1 MSPLVKKKG
10 EKITIPSKYL
20 LFALTSVCAVMV
32 ILSLFTNV
40 FEAVLNRVAGNMI
53 IPFQRGITYV
63 GGFITDKADNLRE
76 IEALLEENSLLK
88 TKVDELTLEINRLQ
102 QDKYELAHLQKLFKL
117 DAQYE
122 SYQKV
127 GARIVGSE
135 SVNWYHSF
143 LIDKGSDDGLKIDM
157 NVIADGGLVGIIT
170 DVGSNWSRVTSI
182 ISDEINLMGRV
193 LSTEDNL
200 IVSGNLATVKTN
212 GTISFSQLLDK
223 DDQVHTGDKVVTSS
237 ISDKYLPGLVIG
249 YIDKAQLDAN
259 NMTKSGSL
267 LPVVDF
273 NHLDEVLIILDL
285 KENYE
290 ERSDKV

>member
-143 LIDKGSDDGLKIDM
+143 LIDKGSDDGLKVDM

-290 ERSDKV
+290 E

>member
-10 EKITIPSKYL
+10 EKLTIPSKYL
-20 LFALTSVCAVMV
+20 LLVLTLACVLL
-32 ILSLFTNV
+32 ILLSLFTNV
-40 FEAVLNRVAGNMI
+40 FEQALNRVAGNMI
-53 IPFQRGITYV
+53 IPFQRGISYAGSFV
-63 GGFITDKADNLRE
+63 VEKAENLQE
-76 IEALLEENSLLK
+76 IEALQAENKSLK
-88 TKVDELTLEINRLQ
+88 EQVNDLTLEINRLQ
-102 QDKYELAHLQKLFKL
+102 QDKYELTHLRELFQL

-122 SYQKV
+122 SYEKV

-143 LIDKGSDDGLKIDM
+143 LVDKGTEDGICLNM
-157 NVIADGGLVGIIT
+157 NVIADGGLVGIVT
-170 DVGSNWSRVTSI
+170 DVGSNWARVTSV
-182 ISDEINLMGRV
+182 ISDEINIMGQV

-200 IVSGNLATVKTN
+200 IISGNLASVKTT
-212 GTISFSQLLDK
+212 GTISFSQLLDS

-249 YIDKAQLDAN
+249 YIDKIQEDAN

-290 ERSDKV
+290 E

>member
-10 EKITIPSKYL
+10 EKFTIPSKYL
-20 LFALTSVCAVMV
+20 LFALTFVCAIMIV
-32 ILSLFTNV
+32 LSLFTNI
-40 FEAVLNRVAGNMI
+40 FEGILNRVTGNMV

-76 IEALLEENSLLK
+76 MEALIEENSQLK
-88 TKVDELTLEINRLQ
+88 SQVDELTLEINRLQ
-102 QDKYELAHLQKLFKL
+102 QDKYELAHLQELFKL

-122 SYQKV
+122 SYEKV

-143 LIDKGSDDGLKIDM
+143 LIDKGSNDGLLKNM

-170 DVGSNWSRVTSI
+170 DVGPNWSRVTSI

-200 IVSGNLATVKTN
+200 IISGNLATVKNN
-212 GTISFSQLLDK
+212 GTISFSQLLDN
-223 DDQVHTGDKVVTSS
+223 DDQVHTGDKIVTSS

-249 YIDKAQLDAN
+249 YIDKIELDAN
-259 NMTKSGSL
+259 NMTKSGSI

-273 NHLDEVLIILDL
+273 NHLNDVLVILDL

-290 ERSDKV
+290 E

>member
-10 EKITIPSKYL
+10 EKLTIPSKYL
-20 LFALTSVCAVMV
+20 LLVLTLACVLL
-32 ILSLFTNV
+32 ILLSLFTNV
-40 FEAVLNRVAGNMI
+40 FEQALNRIAGNMI
-53 IPFQRGITYV
+53 IPFQRGITYAGSFV
-63 GGFITDKADNLRE
+63 VEKAENLQE
-76 IEALLEENSLLK
+76 IEALQAENKSLK
-88 TKVDELTLEINRLQ
+88 EQVNDLTLEINRLQ
-102 QDKYELAHLQKLFKL
+102 QDKYELTHLRELFQL

-122 SYQKV
+122 SYEKV

-143 LIDKGSDDGLKIDM
+143 LVDKGTEDGICLNM
-157 NVIADGGLVGIIT
+157 NVIADGGLVGIVT
-170 DVGSNWSRVTSI
+170 DVGSNWARVTSV
-182 ISDEINLMGRV
+182 ISDEINIMGQV

-200 IVSGNLATVKTN
+200 IISGNLASVKTN
-212 GTISFSQLLDK
+212 GTISFSQLLDS
-223 DDQVHTGDKVVTSS
+223 DDQVHTGDKVVTSA

-249 YIDKAQLDAN
+249 YIGKIQEDAN

-290 ERSDKV
+290 E

>member
-10 EKITIPSKYL
+10 EKFTIPSKYL
-20 LFALTSVCAVMV
+20 LFALTLVCILMIV
-32 ILSLFTNV
+32 LSLFTSV
-40 FEAVLNRVAGNMI
+40 FEGVLNSVAGNMI

-63 GGFITDKADNLRE
+63 GGFLADKADNLRE
-76 IEALLEENSLLK
+76 IEALLEENSTLK
-88 TKVDELTLEINRLQ
+88 AQVNDLTLEISRLQ
-102 QDKYELAHLQKLFKL
+102 QDRYELAHLRELFEL

-122 SYQKV
+122 SYEKV

-143 LIDKGSDDGLKIDM
+143 LIDKGSNDGLSVDM

-170 DVGSNWSRVTSI
+170 DVGPNWSRVTSI
-182 ISDEINLMGRV
+182 ISDEINLMGQV
-193 LSTEDNL
+193 LATEDNL
-200 IVSGNLATVKTN
+200 IISGNLSMIKTA
-212 GTISFSQLLDK
+212 GTIDFSQLLDS
-223 DDQVHTGDKVVTSS
+223 DNQAHTGDKVVTSS
-237 ISDKYLPGLVIG
+237 ISDKYLPGLVVG
-249 YIDKAQLDAN
+249 YIDDMQLDAN

-273 NHLDEVLIILDL
+273 NHLDEVLVILDL

-290 ERSDKV
+290 E

>member
-10 EKITIPSKYL
+10 EKFTIPSKYL
-20 LFALTSVCAVMV
+20 LFALTLVCVLMIV
-32 ILSLFTNV
+32 LSLFTGV
-40 FEAVLNRVAGNMI
+40 FESVLNSVAGNMI

-63 GGFITDKADNLRE
+63 GSFLTDKADNLRE
-76 IEALLEENSLLK
+76 IEALLEENSTLK
-88 TKVDELTLEINRLQ
+88 AQVDDLTLELNRLQ
-102 QDKYELAHLQKLFKL
+102 QDRYELAHLQELFEL

-122 SYQKV
+122 SYEKV

-143 LIDKGSDDGLKIDM
+143 LIDKGSKDGLSVDM

-170 DVGSNWSRVTSI
+170 DVGPNWSRVTSV
-182 ISDEINLMGRV
+182 ISDEINLMGQV
-193 LSTEDNL
+193 LATEDNL
-200 IVSGNLATVKTN
+200 IISGNLSSVKTK
-212 GTISFSQLLDK
+212 GTIDFSQLLDA
-223 DDQVHTGDKVVTSS
+223 DDQVHTGDKIVTSS

-249 YIDKAQLDAN
+249 YIDEMQLDAN

-273 NHLDEVLIILDL
+273 NHLDEVLVILNL
-285 KENYE
+285 KQNYKE
-290 ERSDKV
+290 

>member
-10 EKITIPSKYL
+10 EKLTIPSKYL
-20 LFALTSVCAVMV
+20 LLVLTLVCVLL
-32 ILSLFTNV
+32 ILLSLFTNV
-40 FEAVLNRVAGNMI
+40 FEQALNRIAGNMI
-53 IPFQRGITYV
+53 IPFQRGITYAGSFV
-63 GGFITDKADNLRE
+63 VEKAENLQE
-76 IEALLEENSLLK
+76 IEALQAENKSLK
-88 TKVDELTLEINRLQ
+88 EQVNDLTLEINRLQ
-102 QDKYELAHLQKLFKL
+102 QDKYELTHLRELFQL

-122 SYQKV
+122 SYEKV

-143 LIDKGSDDGLKIDM
+143 LVDKGTEDGICLNM
-157 NVIADGGLVGIIT
+157 NVIADGGLVGIVT
-170 DVGSNWSRVTSI
+170 DVGSNWARVTSV
-182 ISDEINLMGRV
+182 ISDEINIMGQV

-200 IVSGNLATVKTN
+200 IISGNLASVKTT
-212 GTISFSQLLDK
+212 GTISFSQLLDS
-223 DDQVHTGDKVVTSS
+223 DDQVHTGDKVVTSA

-249 YIDKAQLDAN
+249 YIGKIQEDAN

-273 NHLDEVLIILDL
+273 SHLDEVLIILDL

-290 ERSDKV
+290 E

>member
-10 EKITIPSKYL
+10 EKFTIPSKYL
-20 LFALTSVCAVMV
+20 LFALTFVCAIMIV
-32 ILSLFTNV
+32 LSLFTNI
-40 FEAVLNRVAGNMI
+40 FEGILNRVTGNMV

-76 IEALLEENSLLK
+76 MEALIEENSQLK
-88 TKVDELTLEINRLQ
+88 SQVDELTLEINRLQ
-102 QDKYELAHLQKLFKL
+102 QDKYELAHLQELFKL

-122 SYQKV
+122 NYEKV

-143 LIDKGSDDGLKIDM
+143 LIDKGSNDGLLKNM

-170 DVGSNWSRVTSI
+170 DIGPNWSRVTSI

-200 IVSGNLATVKTN
+200 IISGNLATVKNN
-212 GTISFSQLLDK
+212 GTISFSQLLDN
-223 DDQVHTGDKVVTSS
+223 DDQVHAGDKIVTSS

-249 YIDKAQLDAN
+249 YIDKIELDAN
-259 NMTKSGSL
+259 NMTKSGSI

-273 NHLDEVLIILDL
+273 NHLNDVLVILDL

-290 ERSDKV
+290 E

>member
-10 EKITIPSKYL
+10 VRFTIPSKYL
-20 LFALTSVCAVMV
+20 FFTLTLICALMV
-32 ILSLFTNV
+32 VLSLFTNA
-40 FEAVLNRVAGNMI
+40 FDRILNDTAGSII
-53 IPFQRGITYV
+53 IPFQKGITYV
-63 GGFITDKADNLRE
+63 GGFMTDKADNLKQVDALLKE
-76 IEALLEENSLLK
+76 NEALKSQ
-88 TKVDELTLEINRLQ
+88 VDELTLEINKLQ
-102 QDKYELAHLQKLFKL
+102 QDKYELAHLRELFDL
-117 DAQYE
+117 SARYE

-143 LIDKGSDDGLKIDM
+143 LLDKGSEDGIAVNM

-170 DVGSNWSRVTSI
+170 DVGANWSRVTSV
-182 ISDEINLMGRV
+182 ISDEVNLMGQV
-193 LSTEDNL
+193 LATEDNL
-200 IVSGNLATVKTN
+200 IISGNLSLAKSEGKVD
-212 GTISFSQLLDK
+212 FSQLLDAE
-223 DDQVHTGDKVVTSS
+223 DQVRTGDKVVTST

-249 YIDKAQLDAN
+249 YIADISSDAN
-259 NMTKSGSL
+259 NMTKSGTL

-290 ERSDKV
+290 E